1 MDVKIKIFET
11 PKPVGRTGETL
22 QHARAQS
29 KGTRTMDDI
38 CAKIVPLGL
47 NTAQLK
53 GILDGLAV
61 YIGESLRDG
70 YHIELEDVGTFSL
83 SVKTRPSDN
92 PEKMAVEV
100 DGVNFRCSK
109 KLMARAKRAK
119 LMLDKQQSPSYSL
132 EKRKKRMFEYFR
144 KNASIS
150 IMEYVRLN
158 YCSQYQAKKDL
169 DSFEKEGLILRKG
182 KKTHQV
188 YVENCGY

>member
-1 MDVKIKIFET
+1 MDVKIKIFQT
-11 PKPVGRTGETL
+11 PKPAKRAGETL
-22 QHARAQS
+22 QHARVQS

-38 CAKIVPLGL
+38 CAKIIPLGL

-83 SVKTRPSDN
+83 SVRTRPSDTA
-92 PEKMAVEV
+92 EKMTVEV
-100 DGVNFRCSK
+100 DGVNFRCCK
-109 KLMARAKRAK
+109 KLIARAKRAN
-119 LMLDKQQSPSYSL
+119 LTLDKQQSPSYSL
-132 EKRKKRMFEYFR
+132 EKRKKQMLEYFR
-144 KNASIS
+144 ENSSLSIK
-150 IMEYVRLN
+150 EYARLN

-169 DSFEKEGLILRKG
+169 DSFEEKGVILQKG

-188 YVENCGY
+188 YVVNSEG